1 MTQGDSAQPA
11 DSAKPQASPKQRGYE
26 RFGARLDR
34 VMRERGPLCVGI
46 DPHLTLL
53 ERWGLDQSVAG
64 LATFS
69 QTVVDALADRV
80 GVFKPQSAFF
90 ERFGSAGIAVL
101 ESTIRQLRLA
111 GAVVILDVKRGDIG
125 TTAQAYA
132 EAYLD
137 PANPLCADAI
147 TVSPFLGFGS
157 LDPILDLAEAHG
169 GGAFVLALTSNPEGA
184 QVQRARTEDGRTVA
198 QAIIDE
204 VAKRNAGAVPIGDFG
219 VVIGATRAGDGELGV
234 ELGELNGPVLAP
246 GLGAQGATA
255 ADLRIFRGLR
265 GLVVPASAR
274 EVLGHGPSV
283 SGLREAA
290 LRSTEACRNVLNL
303 PN

>member
-1 MTQGDSAQPA
+1 VT
-11 DSAKPQASPKQRGYE
+11 E

-53 ERWGLDQSVAG
+53 ERWGLGPSVDG
-64 LATFS
+64 LARFS

-101 ESTIRQLRLA
+101 ESTIRQLRHA

-125 TTAQAYA
+125 STAQAYG

-137 PANPLCADAI
+137 PVSTLRVDAI
-147 TVSPFLGFGS
+147 TASPYLGFGS

-169 GGAFVLALTSNPEGA
+169 GGVFVLALTSNPEGR
-184 QVQRARTEDGRTVA
+184 QVQQACAEDGRTVA
-198 QAIIDE
+198 QAMIDE
-204 VAKRNAGAVPIGDFG
+204 VGERNAGAMPMGDFG
-219 VVIGATRAGDGELGV
+219 VVIGATRASDGELGV
-234 ELGELNGPVLAP
+234 DLSELNGPVLSP

-255 ADLRIFRGLR
+255 ADLRIFAGLR

-274 EVLGHGPSV
+274 EVLAHGPSL

-290 LRSTEACRNVLNL
+290 LRSMDACRNALNI